1 MKSKALIAICLVALM
16 VFMIACSPNETG
28 SNTDTDVLSANDTR
42 TEVIESSNIEITE
55 EITEEI
61 TREITEEATT
71 KSPHPVLTPVS
82 ANDIPAFSGGMKRT
96 DYDCGDGVHMKVI
109 SSALESEYL
118 AYIESLKAQ
127 GYSDVSARKVEEN
140 YFYTFSREG
149 TALIASYSGA
159 EKVARLTILP
169 YNPYEAYSDIYGV
182 KDAFVGDVEPLITMV
197 NSGVDGKDVGMSY
210 IIRTPKGSFI
220 IIDGGWIGIGE
231 GKKICNILN
240 EQNIGDGAPV
250 IAAWI
255 LTHPHSDHY
264 GAIADVA
271 SAYYDEVVLER
282 VIYNYMSEEM
292 LAKSD
297 VAKILNDST
306 SPYNIL
312 KKTLSAP
319 KKWGYTQVIKPHTGD
334 VLNID
339 GVEIDI
345 LYTHEEVAPNLSA
358 LEYNNA
364 ASLAFKA
371 SVGDK
376 SVLFLGDSTSTNMLS
391 MAKRYGKTLKSD
403 VLQPTHHGKT
413 HGKIEV
419 YRQVIPKVVLWDCA
433 LSSYKEYENRDYNQ
447 YLIKKFKR
455 HYISE
460 NGTVTLSFKT
470 LEEIAG

>member
-1 MKSKALIAICLVALM
+1 MKSKALIALCLTVI
-16 VFMIACSPNETG
+16 MIFLSSCSANEAGGETG
-28 SNTDTDVLSANDTR
+28 DILASADVTSAD
-42 TEVIESSNIEITE
+42 VIESVPAETTE
-55 EITEEI
+55 EVTQ
-61 TREITEEATT
+61 EATT
-71 KSPHPVLTPVS
+71 ENPHPVLTPVS
-82 ANDIPAFSGGMKRT
+82 ADDIPAFTGGMKRS
-96 DYDCGDGVHMKVI
+96 DYDCGDGVYMKIV
-109 SSALESEYL
+109 SSAFESEYL

-127 GYSDVSARKVEEN
+127 GYTEASARKVEEN

-149 TALIASYSGA
+149 TALIASYSA
-159 EKVARLTILP
+159 TEKVARLTVLP

-182 KDAFVGDVEPLITMV
+182 KEEVSGDVEPLITMV
-197 NSGVDGKDVGMSY
+197 NSGVNGEDVGMSY

-220 IIDGGWIGIGE
+220 VIDGGWKGIGE
-231 GKKICNILN
+231 GKKIRNLLI
-240 EQNIGDGAPV
+240 EQNTGDGVPV

-255 LTHPHSDHY
+255 LTHPHADHY
-264 GAIADVA
+264 GAISDFS

-282 VIYNYMSEEM
+282 VIFNYMSDEM

-297 VAKILNDST
+297 IASSLTDSSSPLNV
-306 SPYNIL
+306 L
-312 KKTLSAP
+312 RKALSSS

-345 LYTHEEVAPNLSA
+345 LYTHEEVAPNVSA

-371 SVGDK
+371 SVGDV

-403 VLQPTHHGKT
+403 VLQPTHHGRT
-413 HGKIEV
+413 HGKVEV
-419 YRQVIPKVVLWDCA
+419 YSLVAPKVVLWDCS
-433 LSSYKEYENRDYNQ
+433 LSSYNEYKNQDYNQ
-447 YLIKKFKR
+447 YLITKFKR

-470 LEEIAG
+470 LEEIVG

>member
-1 MKSKALIAICLVALM
+1 MKSKALLSLCLAALM
-16 VFMIACSPNETG
+16 IFMSACSQNGGE
-28 SNTDTDVLSANDTR
+28 SDTSSP
-42 TEVIESSNIEITE
+42 EVSSDEATLTE
-55 EITEEI
+55 EVT
-61 TREITEEATT
+61 TEEATT
-71 KSPHPVLTPVS
+71 AEETTESPHPVLTPVS
-82 ANDIPAFSGGMKRT
+82 AEDIPYFTGGARRS
-96 DYDCGDGVHMKVI
+96 DYDCGDGVHMKIVT
-109 SSALESEYL
+109 SAFEREYL
-118 AYIESLKAQ
+118 AYIESLKTQ
-127 GYSDVSARKVEEN
+127 GYTEESSRKVEDN

-149 TALIASYSGA
+149 TALIASYSGT
-159 EKVARLTILP
+159 EKIARLTVLP

-182 KDAFVGDVEPLITMV
+182 NDPEIGDVEPLITMV
-197 NSGVDGKDVGMSY
+197 DSGNNGQDVGMSY

-220 IIDGGWIGIGE
+220 VIDGGWTGIGE
-231 GKKICNILN
+231 GKKIRNLLR
-240 EQNIGDGAPV
+240 EQNTNGGLPV

-297 VAKILNDST
+297 VAKVLGDST

-339 GVEIDI
+339 GVEIDM
-345 LYTHEEVAPNLSA
+345 LYTHEEVAPNTSS

-364 ASLAFKA
+364 ASLAFKM
-371 SVGDK
+371 SLGEK
-376 SVLFLGDSTSTNMLS
+376 SMLILGDSTSANMLS
-391 MAKRYGKTLKSD
+391 MAKRYGTHLKSD
-403 VLQPTHHGKT
+403 VLQPTHHGRT

-419 YRQVIPKVVLWDCA
+419 YSLVLPEVVLWDCA
-433 LSSYKEYENRDYNQ
+433 LSSYKEYEKQDYNQ
-447 YLIKKFKR
+447 YLIKNFKR
-455 HYISE
+455 HYISQ

-470 LEEIAG
+470 LDEIK